1 MSRPDQKPSAGTGR
15 YTRAF
20 STLGCPQS
28 SLAEAFSLAARHG
41 IGAVE
46 LRALGGSLH
55 LPAHFAEAGGTP
67 AALAGMVQGAGVRI
81 VAIDTNLR
89 IVGGTTADREKFLAF
104 LPWAEALG
112 VRRLRVFDGGKT
124 AGEAG
129 LAEAAATVRWWRE
142 LRAAK
147 GWQADIMV
155 ETHDSL
161 LCGASIQ
168 RFAEAVPGTAV
179 LWDSFNTWLRSGED
193 PVTTWRAISR
203 CVPAVPHIHV
213 KDGARIPH
221 GKHSF
226 TAMLPGSGEFPM
238 ARLLPELR
246 AGFDGVLSLE
256 WEKAW
261 HPYLPPLDEA
271 LRTAAE
277 RDWW

>member
-1 MSRPDQKPSAGTGR
+1 MSGPDQNASVGTRR

-20 STLGCPQS
+20 STLGCPQC
-28 SLAEAFSLAARHG
+28 SLTDAFALATRHG

-55 LPAHFAEAGGTP
+55 LPGYFAEAGGTP
-67 AALAGMVQGAGVRI
+67 AELAEMVRGSGMRI

-89 IVGGTTADREKFLAF
+89 LVGGTAADREKFLEF
-104 LPWAEALG
+104 LPWAETLG
-112 VRRLRVFDGGKT
+112 VRRLRVFDGGET
-124 AGEAG
+124 AGEAE
-129 LAEAAATVRWWRE
+129 LAEAAATVHWWRE

-161 LCGASIQ
+161 LRAALIQ
-168 RFAEAVPGTAV
+168 GFVEAVPDTAV
-179 LWDSFNTWLRSGED
+179 LWDAFNTWIKSGED
-193 PVTTWRAISR
+193 PVRTWRAISR
-203 CVPAVPHIHV
+203 CVPAVSHIHV
-213 KDGARIPH
+213 KDGARIPR
-221 GKHSF
+221 GNYSF

-246 AGFDGVLSLE
+246 AGFDGILSLE
-256 WEKAW
+256 WEKLW
-261 HPYLPPLDEA
+261 HPYLPSLDEA
-271 LRTAAE
+271 LRVATE